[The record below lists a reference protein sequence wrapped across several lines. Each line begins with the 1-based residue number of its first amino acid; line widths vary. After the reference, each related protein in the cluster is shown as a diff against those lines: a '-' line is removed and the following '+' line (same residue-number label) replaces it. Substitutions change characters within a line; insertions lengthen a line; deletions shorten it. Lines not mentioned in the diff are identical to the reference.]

1 MQDRLNRKQTRDMSD
16 TPPCFVGRGPVPRHA
31 VVRPSVVCARL
42 IANKR
47 VKIGR
52 SLPTETN
59 EQSVSDTPP
68 CFVGRGPVPRHA
80 AVPFSVVC
88 DRQIASKRLKI
99 RRSCTTETN
108 DQKEASA
115 TALKLPVEMS
125 SFVGL
130 AILPPS
136 IPLGCPRYH
145 TQRQG
150 CRADLR
156 AE

>member
-1 MQDRLNRKQTRDMSD
+1 MSDTTPRCVGRGPVPRHAAIRPSVVCDRQIANKQGKIGRSCTTETSVVCDRLNRKQTRDMSD
-16 TPPCFVGRGPVPRHA
+16 TTPR
-31 VVRPSVVCARL
+31 
-42 IANKR
+42 
-47 VKIGR
+47 
-52 SLPTETN
+52 
-59 EQSVSDTPP
+59 
-68 CFVGRGPVPRHA
+68 FVGRGPVPRHA
-80 AVPFSVVC
+80 AVPASVVC
-88 DRQIASKRLKI
+88 DRLIARKQVKI
-99 RRSCTTETN
+99 RRSLPTETN

-136 IPLGCPRYH
+136 IPLGCPRHH